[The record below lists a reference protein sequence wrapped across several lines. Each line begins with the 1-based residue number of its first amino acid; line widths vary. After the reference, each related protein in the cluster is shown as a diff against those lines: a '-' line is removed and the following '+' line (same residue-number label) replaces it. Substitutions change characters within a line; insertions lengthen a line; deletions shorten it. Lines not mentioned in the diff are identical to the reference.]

1 MLIDSHA
8 HLDASYFTNKLVPVL
23 KRAHQAGVEKV
34 ITVGVVPASTR
45 KCIQIAKAHASVFPT
60 AGYHPHW
67 AKGADQDRLAEAEQ
81 LAHHPA
87 VVAIGEIGLDYHHLR
102 SPKQDQLTLFRQM
115 LDIAVAVRLPIV
127 IHDRNAHEDV
137 YAYLA
142 QVRSKLSGGIIHC
155 FSGDWRLAQ
164 KYLDW
169 GFFLSIPGTVTYPKA
184 RDLRE
189 VAAKMPLEQMLLE
202 SDAPHLTPAPMRG
215 KRNEP
220 AFVAHTARAVA
231 QLRKVP
237 LAEISATT
245 AQNVLRAFPI
255 KKDLNF

>member
-8 HLDASYFTNKLVPVL
+8 HLDAPYFTNQLATVL
-23 KRAHQAGVEKV
+23 KRAHQAGVEKI

-67 AKGADQDRLAEAEQ
+67 AAGADQARLAEAEQ
-81 LAHHPA
+81 LARHPA

-102 SPKQDQLTLFRQM
+102 SPKQDQQALFRQM

-127 IHDRNAHEDV
+127 IHDRNAHADI
-137 YAYLA
+137 YASLA
-142 QVRSKLSGGIIHC
+142 QVRSRLSGGIIHC
-155 FSGDWRLAQ
+155 FSGNWRLAR

-169 GFFLSIPGTVTYPKA
+169 GFFLSIPGTVTYPQA
-184 RDLRE
+184 MDLRE
-189 VAAKMPLEQMLLE
+189 VATKMPLAQMLLE
-202 SDAPHLTPAPMRG
+202 TDAPHLTPAPMQG

-220 AFVAHTARAVA
+220 AFIAHTARAVA
-231 QLRKVP
+231 RLRKIPV
-237 LAEISATT
+237 AEVSDAT
-245 AQNVLRAFPI
+245 ARNVLRAFPI
-255 KKDLNF
+255 KANRI